1 MKVRSRRLHLDRL
14 EDRTVPSAPGDID
27 WLRQFGSDFTGSG
40 QGLDP
45 ARAVAADGNVY
56 VVGDLPHALPGQTSA
71 GGVDAYVRKYDAAG
85 AELWTRQFGTA
96 VNDFPGG
103 LAADASGV
111 YVAGSTHGTLP
122 GQTSA
127 GDEDA
132 FVRKYDA
139 AGTELWTRQFGT
151 DSTDR

>member
-1 MKVRSRRLHLDRL
+1 D
-14 EDRTVPSAPGDID
+14 
-27 WLRQFGSDFTGSG
+27 
-40 QGLDP
+40 
-45 ARAVAADGNVY
+45 
-56 VVGDLPHALPGQTSA
+56 A
-71 GGVDAYVRKYDAAG
+71 GG

-139 AGTELWTRQFGT
+139 AGTELWTPSSAPTARIGRPASPWT
-151 DSTDR
+151 VRASTWPALPPVLSRA